1 MCQLM
6 LVLDASIVNVALP
19 DIQSSLHFSATG
31 LSWVLTAYSLAFGG
45 FLMLGGRAGD
55 ILGRRRLFIAGL
67 ILFTTA
73 SFLGGFATSSAWL
86 LTARALQGIGAA
98 AASPSALSLIT
109 TNFAEGT
116 ERTRAF
122 SLYAAVSA
130 GGASVGL
137 IFGGMLTSWA
147 SWRWVMFVNVPIGI
161 AAVLLAPLF
170 INESARLPGKFD
182 VAGALTSTLGVTSLV
197 YAFIRASSE
206 GWANSGTLLAFAA
219 AVVLLVSFVFVELRA
234 VQPIMPLRLFAD
246 RNRSA
251 SYAIRLLLVAG
262 MFGMFFFLTQFVQE
276 VLGFSP
282 LMAGFAF
289 LPMTIALF
297 LSARSVTKLL
307 PRFGPKRLTIVGTA
321 IATAGMIWLT
331 FISTTSSYGLNIL
344 GPMILVGLGVGVPF
358 VTLTLVA
365 LAGVAPSEVGAA
377 SGLLNVVQQVGGSLG
392 LAILVT
398 VFGTASRNAGK
409 HPLADPIVQAHR
421 AMTNGVE
428 SAFVVAAI
436 FMTCTLAVSIVAIRG
451 KTAPQPAAGSA
462 QPIVAAH

>member
-1 MCQLM
+1 M

-45 FLMLGGRAGD
+45 FLLLGGRAGD
-55 ILGRRRLFIAGL
+55 ILGRRRLFIGGL
-67 ILFTTA
+67 ILFIAA
-73 SFLGGFATSSAWL
+73 SFLGGFATTSGWL
-86 LTARALQGIGAA
+86 LATRALQGIGAA

-109 TNFAEGT
+109 TNFEEGS

-130 GGASVGL
+130 GGGSVGL
-137 IFGGMLTSWA
+137 IAGGMLTSWA

-170 INESARLPGKFD
+170 INESTRTPGRFD
-182 VAGALTSTLGVTSLV
+182 VTGALTSTVGVTALV
-197 YAFIRASSE
+197 YGFVRASSD
-206 GWANSGTLLAFAA
+206 GWGNGGTLSAFAA
-219 AVVLLVSFVFVELRA
+219 AVVLLAAFVFVELRA
-234 VQPIMPLRLFAD
+234 AQPIVPLRLFMD
-246 RNRSA
+246 RNRSS
-251 SYAIRLLLVAG
+251 SYLIRLLLVAG

-282 LMAGFAF
+282 LTAGFSF

-297 LSARSVTKLL
+297 ISARSVTKLL
-307 PRFGPKRLTIVGTA
+307 PRYGAKSLTIVGTA
-321 IATAGMIWLT
+321 IATVGMVWLT
-331 FISTTSSYGLNIL
+331 FISTGSNYWVNLFV
-344 GPMILVGLGVGVPF
+344 PMILVGFGLGAPF

-365 LAGVAPSEVGAA
+365 LAGVAPGDAGAA

-398 VFGTASRNAGK
+398 VFGTSSRHAAN
-409 HPLADPIVQAHR
+409 HPLVDAAAQARR
-421 AMTNGVE
+421 AMTDGVQ

-436 FMTCTLAVSIVAIRG
+436 FMAATVVVSILAIRG
-451 KTAPQPAAGSA
+451 KVGAQAAAVVS
-462 QPIVAAH
+462 PEPVAVH